1 MCVCIHE
8 EAVAIGLW
16 AAEEANHVLLV
27 TQDSAIFKRAKTRLR
42 VHAVRVVVGK
52 IGDMRSHKRLQ
63 G

>member
-8 EAVAIGLW
+8 EAVTIGLW

-27 TQDSAIFKRAKTRLR
+27 TQHSAIFKCSKTRLR
-42 VHAVRVVVGK
+42 VYAVRVIVGK
-52 IGDMRSHKRLQ
+52 IGDMGSHKRLQ

>member
-1 MCVCIHE
+1 
-8 EAVAIGLW
+8 VAIGLW

-27 TQDSAIFKRAKTRLR
+27 TQDSAIFKRTKTRLR

-52 IGDMRSHKRLQ
+52 IGDMGRHKRLQ